1 MNRRFFLKNSGIALA
16 SISAVTMSPS
26 FLTRALAQSNGNGRR
41 KILIA
46 IFQRGAMD
54 GLSAVIPYADPDYYN
69 LRSSI
74 AIPRP
79 GGQAISLAG
88 GQAGGQAG
96 VQGGQPN
103 QSPAIDLDGFF
114 GLHPALAPFKPIY
127 DSGQLAIIHA
137 TGSHDNTRSH
147 FDAQDYMESATP
159 GVKSTSDGWLNRYL
173 QASDDAKAS
182 PFRGVVMGPNLP
194 RVMQGKAS
202 AIAMNNIN
210 DFTIRAGGGEMGQAV
225 QGGFEAM
232 YQQTVNDALRGAG
245 KETFEAMKLLKRV
258 NPTQYQPASGVIYPR
273 GALGDRLRQIAQL
286 IKSDIGLEVAFTD
299 IGGWDTH
306 ANQGSSQ
313 GQLALRLTELA
324 QGVSALYADLKER
337 ADELVILTMT
347 EFGRTARE
355 NGNRGTD
362 HGHAS
367 VMFTLGGSVKGG
379 KVYGKWPGLKSHQLY
394 EGRDLAITTDFR
406 DVFAEIA
413 KNHLGATSLNT
424 IFPGYQ
430 VNASN
435 FKGLIR
441 A

>member
-1 MNRRFFLKNSGIALA
+1 MNRRFFLKSSGVALA
-16 SISAVTMSPS
+16 SIGAATMSPS
-26 FLTRALAQSNGNGRR
+26 FLTRALAQTNGKGRR

-54 GLSAVIPYADPDYYN
+54 GLSAVIPYAEREYYN
-69 LRSSI
+69 LRSAV

-79 GGQAISLAG
+79 GAG
-88 GQAGGQAG
+88 GP
-96 VQGGQPN
+96 QPN
-103 QSPAIDLDGFF
+103 QAPAIDLDGFF
-114 GLHPALAPFKPIY
+114 ALHPALAPFKPIY
-127 DSGQLAIIHA
+127 DSGHLAIIHA
-137 TGSHDNTRSH
+137 SGSPDNTRSH

-159 GVKSTSDGWLNRYL
+159 GVKSTTDGWLNRYL
-173 QASDDAKAS
+173 QSNGATEAL
-182 PFRGVVMGPNLP
+182 PFRGVAMGPNLP

-210 DFTIRAGGGEMGQAV
+210 DFTLRAGGGETGQAV

-232 YQQTVNDALRGAG
+232 YAQTVNDALRGAG
-245 KETFEAMKLLKRV
+245 KETFEAVKLLKRV
-258 NPTQYQPASGVIYPR
+258 NPTQYKPSPDVIYPR
-273 GALGDRLRQIAQL
+273 GAFGDRLRQIAQL

-324 QGVSALYADLKER
+324 QGLSALYSDLKER
-337 ADELVILTMT
+337 ADDVVILTMT
-347 EFGRTARE
+347 EFGRTVRE

-367 VMFTLGGSVKGG
+367 VIFALGGAVKGG

-394 EGRDLAITTDFR
+394 EGRDLAVTTDFR
-406 DVFAEIA
+406 DVFAELA
-413 KNHLGATSLNT
+413 KNHLGATDLNA

-435 FKGLIR
+435 FKGLIG

>member
-16 SISAVTMSPS
+16 SLGAVTMSPS
-26 FLTRALAQSNGNGRR
+26 FLTRTLAQANQNGRR

-54 GLSAVIPYADPDYYN
+54 GLSAVIPYGEQEYYN

-74 AIPRP
+74 AVPRP
-79 GGQAISLAG
+79 GSSGL
-88 GQAGGQAG
+88 
-96 VQGGQPN
+96 PN
-103 QSPAIDLDGFF
+103 QAPAIDLDGFF
-114 GLHPALAPFKPIY
+114 ALHPALASFKSTY

-137 TGSHDNTRSH
+137 AGSPDNTRSH

-173 QASDDAKAS
+173 QANPDQKAS
-182 PFRGVVMGPNLP
+182 PFRAVAMGANMP
-194 RVMQGKAS
+194 RAMQGKAS

-210 DFTIRAGGGEMGQAV
+210 DFTIRAGGGEMGQAI

-232 YQQTVNDALRGAG
+232 YEQTVNDALRGTG
-245 KETFEAMKLLKRV
+245 KETFEAVKLLKRV
-258 NPTQYQPASGVIYPR
+258 NPTQYQPTAGVVYPR
-273 GALGDRLRQIAQL
+273 GQFGDRLKQIAQL

-313 GQLALRLTELA
+313 GQLAIRLTELS
-324 QGVSALYADLKER
+324 QGISALYADLKDR
-337 ADELVILTMT
+337 ADEVVIVTMT
-347 EFGRTARE
+347 EFGRTAKE

-367 VMFTLGGSVKGG
+367 VMFALGGAIKGG
-379 KVYGKWPGLKSHQLY
+379 KVYGKWPGLKDSQLY
-394 EGRDLAITTDFR
+394 ESRDLAITTDFR
-406 DVFAEIA
+406 DVFAELA
-413 KNHLGATSLNT
+413 KNHLGATNLNT

-430 VNASN
+430 VNPTN

>member
-1 MNRRFFLKNSGIALA
+1 MLNRRFFLKNSGIALA
-16 SISAVTMSPS
+16 SLGAVTMAPS
-26 FLTRALAQSNGNGRR
+26 FLTRTLAQANQRGRR

-54 GLSAVIPYADPDYYN
+54 GLSAVIPYGEQEYYN

-79 GGQAISLAG
+79 SGGAP
-88 GQAGGQAG
+88 
-96 VQGGQPN
+96 GGQPN
-103 QSPAIDLDGFF
+103 QAPAIDLDGFF
-114 GLHPALAPFKPIY
+114 ALHPALAPFKPIY

-137 TGSHDNTRSH
+137 VGSPDSTRSH

-159 GVKSTSDGWLNRYL
+159 GVKSTTDGWLNRYL
-173 QASDDAKAS
+173 QANLDRKAS
-182 PFRGVVMGPNLP
+182 PFRAVAMGANLP
-194 RVMQGKAS
+194 RTMQGKAS

-210 DFTIRAGGGEMGQAV
+210 DFALRAGGGEMGQAI
-225 QGGFEAM
+225 QNGFEAM
-232 YQQTVNDALRGAG
+232 YEQTVNDALRGTG
-245 KETFEAMKLLKRV
+245 KETFEAVKLLKRV

-273 GALGDRLRQIAQL
+273 GQFGDRLKQIAQL

-313 GQLALRLTELA
+313 GQLAIRLTELS
-324 QGVSALYADLKER
+324 QGVSALYADLKDR
-337 ADELVILTMT
+337 ADDVVIVTMT

-367 VMFTLGGSVKGG
+367 VMFALGGSVKGG
-379 KVYGKWPGLKSHQLY
+379 KVHGKWPGLKDSQLY
-394 EGRDLAITTDFR
+394 ESRDLAITTDFR
-406 DVFAEIA
+406 DVLAELA
-413 KNHLGATSLNT
+413 KNHLGATNLNT

-430 VNASN
+430 VNPTN

>member
-16 SISAVTMSPS
+16 SVSAATMSPS
-26 FLTRALAQSNGNGRR
+26 FLTRALAQMNGKGRG

-54 GLSAVIPYADPDYYN
+54 GLSAVIPYGEQEYYN

-79 GGQAISLAG
+79 GAASVG
-88 GQAGGQAG
+88 GS
-96 VQGGQPN
+96 QPN
-103 QSPAIDLDGFF
+103 RAAGIDLDGFF
-114 GLHPALAPFKPIY
+114 ALHPVLAPFKPIY

-137 TGSHDNTRSH
+137 SGSPDNTRSH

-159 GVKSTSDGWLNRYL
+159 GVKSTTDGWLNRYL
-173 QASDDAKAS
+173 QFNPQSGMKSGGGASETS
-182 PFRGVVMGPNLP
+182 PFRGLAMGPTLP

-202 AIAMNNIN
+202 AIAMNSIN
-210 DFTIRAGGGEMGQAV
+210 DFVIRAGGATGQSV

-232 YQQTVNDALRGAG
+232 YAQTVNDALRDAG
-245 KETFEAMKLLKRV
+245 KDTFEAIRLLKSV
-258 NPTQYQPASGVIYPR
+258 NPAQYKPAPEAEYPR
-273 GALGDRLRQIAQL
+273 GAFGNRLRQIAQL

-306 ANQGSSQ
+306 ANQGASQ
-313 GQLALRLTELA
+313 GQLALRLAELSR
-324 QGVSALYADLKER
+324 GLSALYADLKER
-337 ADELVILTMT
+337 ADDVVILTMT

-367 VMFTLGGSVKGG
+367 VMFALGGPVKGG
-379 KVYGKWPGLKSHQLY
+379 KVYGKWPGLKPHQLN
-394 EGRDLAITTDFR
+394 EGRDLEVTTDFR

-413 KNHLGATSLNT
+413 KKHLGATDLNA
-424 IFPGYQ
+424 IFPGYE
-430 VNASN
+430 VKASS
-435 FKGLIR
+435 FKGLI
-441 A
+441 

>member
-1 MNRRFFLKNSGIALA
+1 MNRRFFMKSGGVALA
-16 SISAVTMSPS
+16 SIGVATTSPS
-26 FLTRALAQSNGNGRR
+26 FLARALAQTSEKGRR

-54 GLSAVIPYADPDYYN
+54 GLNAVVPYAEQDYYN

-74 AIPRP
+74 AVPRP
-79 GGQAISLAG
+79 GAG
-88 GQAGGQAG
+88 GA
-96 VQGGQPN
+96 QPN
-103 QSPAIDLDGFF
+103 QAPAIDLDGFF
-114 GLHPALAPFKPIY
+114 ALHPALAPFKPIY

-137 TGSHDNTRSH
+137 SGSPDNTRSH

-159 GVKSTSDGWLNRYL
+159 GVKSTADGWLNRYL
-173 QASDDAKAS
+173 QSNGAADSS
-182 PFRGVVMGPNLP
+182 PFRGVAMGPTLP

-210 DFTIRAGGGEMGQAV
+210 DFTIRAGGGETGQAV

-232 YQQTVNDALRGAG
+232 YSQTVNDALRGAG
-245 KETFEAMKLLKRV
+245 KETFDAMKLLKRV
-258 NPTQYQPASGVIYPR
+258 NPAQYKQSPDAVYPR
-273 GALGDRLRQIAQL
+273 GAFGDRLRQVAQL
-286 IKSDIGLEVAFTD
+286 IKSDIGLEIAFTD

-313 GQLALRLTELA
+313 GQLAARLTEFA
-324 QGVSALYADLKER
+324 QGLSALHTDVKER
-337 ADELVILTMT
+337 ADDVVILTMT

-367 VMFTLGGSVKGG
+367 VMFALGGSVKGG
-379 KVYGKWPGLKSHQLY
+379 RVYGKWPGLKSHQLY

-406 DVFAEIA
+406 DVFAELA
-413 KNHLGATSLNT
+413 KKHLGATDLNA

-430 VNASN
+430 INASN
-435 FKGLIR
+435 FKGLI
-441 A
+441 

>member
-1 MNRRFFLKNSGIALA
+1 MNRRYFLKNSGIALA
-16 SISAVTMSPS
+16 SISAATMSPT
-26 FLTRALAQSNGNGRR
+26 FLTRALAQSSGKGRR

-54 GLSAVIPYADPDYYN
+54 GLSAVIPYGEQEYYS

-79 GGQAISLAG
+79 EA
-88 GQAGGQAG
+88 QAGA
-96 VQGGQPN
+96 QGSTQGAPQRGLPN

-114 GLHPALAPFKPIY
+114 ALHPALSPFKPIY
-127 DSGQLAIIHA
+127 DAGQLAIIHA
-137 TGSHDNTRSH
+137 SGSHDNTRSH
-147 FDAQDYMESATP
+147 FDAQDFMESATP

-173 QASDDAKAS
+173 QVSNDAAAS
-182 PFRGVVMGPNLP
+182 PFRGVAMGTNLP

-232 YQQTVNDALRGAG
+232 YAQTVNDALRDAG
-245 KETFEAMKLLKRV
+245 KETFEAMKMLKRL
-258 NPTQYQPASGVIYPR
+258 NPSQYQPSAGVVYPR
-273 GALGDRLRQIAQL
+273 GPFGDRLRQIAQL
-286 IKSDIGLEVAFTD
+286 IKADIGLEVAFTD

-324 QGVSALYADLKER
+324 NGISAIYADLKER
-337 ADELVILTMT
+337 ADDVVIMTMT
-347 EFGRTARE
+347 EFGRTAKE

-362 HGHAS
+362 HGHGS
-367 VMFTLGGSVKGG
+367 VMFALGGAVKGG
-379 KVYGKWPGLKSHQLY
+379 KVYGKWPGLKSHQLN

-413 KNHLGATSLNT
+413 KNHLGATKLNT

-430 VNASN
+430 INPIN
-435 FKGLIR
+435 FKGLIS

>member
-1 MNRRFFLKNSGIALA
+1 MNRRYFLKSGGVALA
-16 SISAVTMSPS
+16 SIGVATTSPS
-26 FLTRALAQSNGNGRR
+26 FLARALAQTSEKGRR

-54 GLSAVIPYADPDYYN
+54 GLNAVVPYAEQDYYN

-74 AIPRP
+74 AVPRP
-79 GGQAISLAG
+79 GAG
-88 GQAGGQAG
+88 GA
-96 VQGGQPN
+96 QPN
-103 QSPAIDLDGFF
+103 QAPAIDLDGFF
-114 GLHPALAPFKPIY
+114 ALHPALAPFKPIY

-137 TGSHDNTRSH
+137 SGSPDNTRSH

-159 GVKSTSDGWLNRYL
+159 GVKSTADGWLNRYL
-173 QASDDAKAS
+173 QSNGAADSS
-182 PFRGVVMGPNLP
+182 PFRGVAMGPTLP

-210 DFTIRAGGGEMGQAV
+210 DFTIRAGSGETGQAV

-232 YQQTVNDALRGAG
+232 YSQTVNDALRGAG
-245 KETFEAMKLLKRV
+245 KETFDAMKLLKRV
-258 NPTQYQPASGVIYPR
+258 NPAQYKPSPDAVYPR
-273 GALGDRLRQIAQL
+273 GAFGDRLRQVAQL
-286 IKSDIGLEVAFTD
+286 IKSDIGLEIAFTD

-313 GQLALRLTELA
+313 GQLATRLTEFA
-324 QGVSALYADLKER
+324 QGLSALHTDVKER
-337 ADELVILTMT
+337 ADDVVILTMT

-367 VMFTLGGSVKGG
+367 VMFALGGSVKGG

-406 DVFAEIA
+406 DVFAELA
-413 KNHLGATSLNT
+413 KKHLGATDLNA

-430 VNASN
+430 INASN
-435 FKGLIR
+435 FKGLI
-441 A
+441 

>member
-1 MNRRFFLKNSGIALA
+1 MNRRFFLKSGGVALA
-16 SISAVTMSPS
+16 SISAATMSPS
-26 FLTRALAQSNGNGRR
+26 FLTRALAQTNGKGRR

-54 GLSAVIPYADPDYYN
+54 GLSAVIPYGEPEYYN
-69 LRSSI
+69 LRSAI
-74 AIPRP
+74 AIPRAGAASSASSSSF
-79 GGQAISLAG
+79 GGS
-88 GQAGGQAG
+88 
-96 VQGGQPN
+96 QPN
-103 QSPAIDLDGFF
+103 QAPAIDLDGFF
-114 GLHPALAPFKPIY
+114 ALHPSLAPFKPIY

-137 TGSHDNTRSH
+137 AGSPDNTRSH

-159 GVKSTSDGWLNRYL
+159 GVKSTTDGWLNRYL
-173 QASDDAKAS
+173 QSNGAAEAS
-182 PFRGVVMGPNLP
+182 PFRGVAMGPTLP

-202 AIAMNNIN
+202 AIALNNIN
-210 DFTIRAGGGEMGQAV
+210 DFTIRAGGETGQAV

-232 YQQTVNDALRGAG
+232 YAQTVNDALRGAG
-245 KETFEAMKLLKRV
+245 KETFEAMKMLKRV
-258 NPTQYQPASGVIYPR
+258 NPSQYKPSPDAVYPR
-273 GALGDRLRQIAQL
+273 GAFGDRMRQIAQL
-286 IKSDIGLEVAFTD
+286 IKSDIGMEVAFTD

-324 QGVSALYADLKER
+324 QGLSALYADLQER
-337 ADELVILTMT
+337 ADDVVILTMT

-367 VMFTLGGSVKGG
+367 VIFALGGPIKGG

-394 EGRDLAITTDFR
+394 EGRDLAVTTDFR
-406 DVFAEIA
+406 DVFAELA
-413 KNHLGATSLNT
+413 KNHLGATDLNA

>member
-1 MNRRFFLKNSGIALA
+1 MNRRFFLKNSGVALA
-16 SISAVTMSPS
+16 SLGAVTMSPS
-26 FLTRALAQSNGNGRR
+26 FLTRTLAQANQNGRR

-54 GLSAVIPYADPDYYN
+54 GLSAVVPYGEPEYYN

-79 GGQAISLAG
+79 GGGA
-88 GQAGGQAG
+88 
-96 VQGGQPN
+96 QGGQPN
-103 QSPAIDLDGFF
+103 QAPAIDLDGFF
-114 GLHPALAPFKPIY
+114 ALHPALSSFKPVY

-137 TGSHDNTRSH
+137 VGSPDNTRSH
-147 FDAQDYMESATP
+147 FDAQDYMESGTP

-173 QASDDAKAS
+173 QANPDRKAS
-182 PFRGVVMGPNLP
+182 PFRAVAMGANMP
-194 RVMQGKAS
+194 RAMQGKAS
-202 AIAMNNIN
+202 AIAMNNISS
-210 DFTIRAGGGEMGQAV
+210 FTIRAGGGEMGQAI

-232 YQQTVNDALRGAG
+232 YEQTVNDALRGTG
-245 KETFEAMKLLKRV
+245 KETFEAVKLLKRV
-258 NPTQYQPASGVIYPR
+258 NPTQYQPAAGVVYPR
-273 GALGDRLRQIAQL
+273 GQFGDRLKQIAQL

-306 ANQGSSQ
+306 ANQGSSR
-313 GQLALRLTELA
+313 GQLAIRLTELA
-324 QGVSALYADLKER
+324 QGISALYADLKDR
-337 ADELVILTMT
+337 ADDVAIVTMT

-367 VMFTLGGSVKGG
+367 VMFALGGSVKGG
-379 KVYGKWPGLKSHQLY
+379 KVYGKWPGIKSGQLY

-406 DVFAEIA
+406 DVFAELA
-413 KNHLGATSLNT
+413 NNHLGATNLNT

-430 VNASN
+430 VNPAN

>member
-1 MNRRFFLKNSGIALA
+1 MNRRFFLKNSGVALA
-16 SISAVTMSPS
+16 SLGAVTMSPS
-26 FLTRALAQSNGNGRR
+26 FLTRTLAQANQNGQNGRR

-54 GLSAVIPYADPDYYN
+54 GLRAVIPYGEQEYYS

-79 GGQAISLAG
+79 GGA
-88 GQAGGQAG
+88 
-96 VQGGQPN
+96 QGGQPN
-103 QSPAIDLDGFF
+103 QAPAIDLDGFF
-114 GLHPALAPFKPIY
+114 ALHPALASFKPSY

-137 TGSHDNTRSH
+137 AGSPDNTRSH

-173 QASDDAKAS
+173 QANHDQKAS
-182 PFRGVVMGPNLP
+182 PFRAVAMGANMP
-194 RVMQGKAS
+194 RAMQGKAS

-210 DFTIRAGGGEMGQAV
+210 DFTIRAGSGEMGQAI

-232 YQQTVNDALRGAG
+232 YEQTVNDALRGTG
-245 KETFEAMKLLKRV
+245 KETFEAVKLLKRV
-258 NPTQYQPASGVIYPR
+258 NPTQYQPTAGVVYPR
-273 GALGDRLRQIAQL
+273 GQFGDRLKQIAQL

-313 GQLALRLTELA
+313 GQLAIRLTELS
-324 QGVSALYADLKER
+324 QGISALYADLKDR
-337 ADELVILTMT
+337 ADDVVILTMT
-347 EFGRTARE
+347 EFGRTAKE

-367 VMFTLGGSVKGG
+367 VMFALGGSVKGG
-379 KVYGKWPGLKSHQLY
+379 KVYGKWPGLKTEQLY
-394 EGRDLAITTDFR
+394 EQRDLAITTDFR
-406 DVFAEIA
+406 DVFAELA
-413 KNHLGATSLNT
+413 KHHLGASNLNT

-430 VNASN
+430 INTAN

>member
-1 MNRRFFLKNSGIALA
+1 MNRRYFLKNSGVALA
-16 SISAVTMSPS
+16 CVSAATTSPS
-26 FLTRALAQSNGNGRR
+26 FLTRALAQSNVNGRR

-54 GLSAVIPYADPDYYN
+54 GLSAVIPYAEQEYYN

-79 GGQAISLAG
+79 GAG
-88 GQAGGQAG
+88 GA
-96 VQGGQPN
+96 QPN
-103 QSPAIDLDGFF
+103 QAPAIDLDGFF
-114 GLHPALAPFKPIY
+114 ALHPALSPLKPIY
-127 DSGQLAIIHA
+127 DSGQLAVIHA
-137 TGSHDNTRSH
+137 SGSNDNTRSH

-159 GVKSTSDGWLNRYL
+159 GVKSTADGWLNRYL
-173 QASDDAKAS
+173 QANGDAKDS
-182 PFRGVVMGPNLP
+182 PFRGVAMGPNMP

-232 YQQTVNDALRGAG
+232 YAQTVNDALRGAG

-258 NPTQYQPASGVIYPR
+258 NPTQYQPAPGVSYPR
-273 GALGDRLRQIAQL
+273 GAYGDRLRQIAQL
-286 IKSDIGLEVAFTD
+286 IKSDIGLEIAFTD
-299 IGGWDTH
+299 VGGWDTH

-324 QGVSALYADLKER
+324 QGLSALYSDLKDR
-337 ADELVILTMT
+337 ADDVVILTMT

-367 VMFTLGGSVKGG
+367 VMFALGGPIKGG

-394 EGRDLAITTDFR
+394 ESRDLAITTDFR
-406 DVFAEIA
+406 DVFAELA
-413 KNHLGATSLNT
+413 KNHLGATNLNA

-430 VNASN
+430 INTSN
-435 FKGLIR
+435 FKGLIGT
-441 A
+441 

>member
-1 MNRRFFLKNSGIALA
+1 
-16 SISAVTMSPS
+16 TMSPS
-26 FLTRALAQSNGNGRR
+26 FLTRALAQSNAEAKGGGRR

-54 GLSAVIPYADPDYYN
+54 GLSAVIPYAEPEYYN

-79 GGQAISLAG
+79 GVEGE
-88 GQAGGQAG
+88 
-96 VQGGQPN
+96 QPN
-103 QSPAIDLDGFF
+103 QASAIDLDGFF
-114 GLHPALAPFKPIY
+114 ALHPALKAFKPIY

-137 TGSHDNTRSH
+137 AGSPDSTRSH

-173 QASDDAKAS
+173 QLNDDEKAS
-182 PFRGVVMGPNLP
+182 PFRGLVMGPNLP

-273 GALGDRLRQIAQL
+273 GAFGDRLRQVAQL
-286 IKSDIGLEVAFTD
+286 IKSDIGLEV
-299 IGGWDTH
+299 
-306 ANQGSSQ
+306 
-313 GQLALRLTELA
+313 
-324 QGVSALYADLKER
+324 
-337 ADELVILTMT
+337 
-347 EFGRTARE
+347 
-355 NGNRGTD
+355 
-362 HGHAS
+362 
-367 VMFTLGGSVKGG
+367 
-379 KVYGKWPGLKSHQLY
+379 
-394 EGRDLAITTDFR
+394 
-406 DVFAEIA
+406 
-413 KNHLGATSLNT
+413 
-424 IFPGYQ
+424 
-430 VNASN
+430 
-435 FKGLIR
+435 
-441 A
+441 